1 MWIEQ
6 DIQDIFFFAKVEI
19 KDNNVIIDR
28 RNVFDQPFKNLI
40 KIYDNIRD
48 IATGQWDDLSLY
60 YIKEHYKMIAI
71 D

>member
-1 MWIEQ
+1 M
-6 DIQDIFFFAKVEI
+6 
-19 KDNNVIIDR
+19 KDNNVIIGR
-28 RNVFDQPFKNLI
+28 RNVLDQPFKNLI

>member
-1 MWIEQ
+1 MNRTGHTGYI
-6 DIQDIFFFAKVEI
+6 FFAKVEM
-19 KDNNVIIDR
+19 KDNNVIIGR
-28 RNVFDQPFKNLI
+28 RNVLDQPFKNLI